1 MIMPAF
7 RRPRPSGRLKL
18 AAGAGLAALAV
29 VAASGCGSG
38 SAGSGPAA
46 PGSAAAAAVKAT
58 PSPAQTILTGTKLA
72 SLLPPASA
80 LPAGFTLNPQYT
92 RNSVDA
98 VVPDSSSP
106 LPSGQVC
113 QRLTA
118 TAWIAT
124 AGITGATFA
133 ENDYGDASKAQ
144 EIALEIDAFHGDD
157 AQKVMT
163 GLWAVFGRCQ
173 AFTYSASGMTVST
186 KLVRSRLAGAG
197 DEGIKAVLTA
207 PVFDGGETLAAIRVG
222 NTIVT
227 SLYSSSHSDLGAAAV
242 SMAGTLA
249 TKLRSAG

>member
-1 MIMPAF
+1 MTTPAIH
-7 RRPRPSGRLKL
+7 RPRPSGHLKL
-18 AAGAGLAALAV
+18 AASAGLAALAV
-29 VAASGCGSG
+29 LAASGCGSG
-38 SAGSGPAA
+38 SAA
-46 PGSAAAAAVKAT
+46 PGPSTSAAAVKAT
-58 PSPAQTILTGTKLA
+58 PAPAQTILTGTRLR

-80 LPAGFTLNPQYT
+80 LPAGFKLNPQYT

-98 VVPDSSSP
+98 VVPDTSSP
-106 LPSGQVC
+106 LPPGQVC
-113 QRLTA
+113 RRLSA

-133 ENDYGDASKAQ
+133 ENDYGNASNTE
-144 EIALEIDAFHGDD
+144 EIALEIDAFHGQD

-173 AFTYSASGMTVST
+173 AFTYSANGMTVST

-207 PVFDGGETLAAIRVG
+207 PVFDGGMTLAAIRVG
-222 NTIVT
+222 DTIVT

-249 TKLRSAG
+249 TKIHSAG

>member
-1 MIMPAF
+1 MITPAF
-7 RRPRPSGRLKL
+7 RRPRPYGHLKL

-29 VAASGCGSG
+29 LGASGCGSG
-38 SAGSGPAA
+38 SAAPAPA
-46 PGSAAAAAVKAT
+46 VSSAAAVKAT
-58 PSPAQTILTGTKLA
+58 PSPAQRILTGTKLT
-72 SLLPPASA
+72 SLLPPVSA
-80 LPAGFTLNPQYT
+80 LPAGFRLNPQYT
-92 RNSVDA
+92 RNSAGA

-113 QRLTA
+113 RRLTA

-124 AGITGATFA
+124 AGVTGATFA
-133 ENDYGDASKAQ
+133 ENDYGNASNTE
-144 EIALEIDAFHGDD
+144 EIALEIDAFQGDD

-173 AFTYSASGMTVST
+173 AFTYSASSMTVST

-197 DEGIKAVLTA
+197 DEGIKAVMTA
-207 PVFDGGETLAAIRVG
+207 PAFDGGMTLAAVRVG

-227 SLYSSSHSDLGAAAV
+227 SLYSSSHSDLGAPAV
-242 SMAGTLA
+242 ALAGTLA